1 MPVKDLYYQKYL
13 KYKNKYLDLQSQM
26 GGTEPPLLIP
36 PAPVPLHP
44 PLPLK
49 TSKSDTYKS
58 VKKYTDLP
66 DDLHKLILENVDEKL
81 EMFNITSKEIMKT
94 IIPKSLKEKLRL
106 DKSIKRENMFILN
119 PDVSVY
125 HPVYLTNFEIFEL
138 AKIFVENIDRI
149 KTPSPSI
156 KYMQI
161 LPVTKL
167 ALISDVNIKPLLND
181 SKPLVF
187 NLEKLKKCIL
197 FFHKDLS
204 THLLLQFGITTH
216 PNNDV
221 IYFELLFVFFCI
233 LLKNKQLQQL
243 QTPLEIL
250 LSNIDIVNNTNI
262 FISIIF
268 GLKMNIIKKIRFYH
282 ILLDDSNVKI
292 LADALQANTTLIT
305 FDFDSS
311 ALSPIGVKALAD
323 ALTNNKET
331 KITTLDLHS
340 NSLKDEGVKELANAL
355 ETNET
360 ITTLNLSG
368 NEIGPQGVNA
378 LADALTKNE
387 RTKITTLN
395 LGYNKILTKGVLE
408 LFPVLKT
415 ITALYLHSNEI
426 EDVGASLLANVLETN
441 KTMKILDLGN
451 NLIGN
456 DGANVL
462 ADAFETNETIRLL
475 VLSNNPI
482 DANVYQQVLIR
493 LKRPY

>member
-36 PAPVPLHP
+36 PVPV

-49 TSKSDTYKS
+49 TSKYVELSE
-58 VKKYTDLP
+58 DLQ
-66 DDLHKLILENVDEKL
+66 KLILENVDGKL
-81 EMFNITSKEIMKT
+81 EMFNIASKEIMKT
-94 IIPKSLKEKLRL
+94 IIPISLKKKLKL
-106 DKSIKRENMFILN
+106 DESIKRENMFILN

-149 KTPSPSI
+149 KTPSI

-161 LPVTKL
+161 LPVTTL
-167 ALISDVNIKPLLND
+167 AKISDVNIKPLFNDND

-187 NLEKLKKCIL
+187 NLEKLKTCIL
-197 FFHKDLS
+197 FLHKVS
-204 THLLLQFGITTH
+204 TELLLQFGITTH

-233 LLKNKQLQQL
+233 LFKNKQLQQL
-243 QTPLEIL
+243 QTPLEIF
-250 LSNIDIVNNTNI
+250 LSYIDIVNNTNI

-268 GLKMNIIKKIRFYH
+268 GLKMNIIKKISFYH

-292 LADALQANTTLIT
+292 LAAALQANTTLIT

-311 ALSPIGVKALAD
+311 AFSPIGVKALAD

-331 KITTLDLHS
+331 KITTLYLHY
-340 NSLKDEGVKELANAL
+340 NSLKDDGVKALANAL

-360 ITTLNLSG
+360 ITTLNLIG
-368 NEIGPQGVNA
+368 NEIGPEGVKA
-378 LADALTKNE
+378 LADALTKNK
-387 RTKITTLN
+387 RTKIATLN
-395 LGYNKILTKGVLE
+395 LGYNKIKTRGVLE
-408 LFPVLKT
+408 LTPVLKKNET
-415 ITALYLHSNEI
+415 ITSLYLNNNEI
-426 EDVGASLLANVLETN
+426 ENVGASLLAKVLETN
-441 KTMKILDLGN
+441 KTMRILDLGN

-462 ADAFETNETIRLL
+462 ADAFETNETIRLI
-475 VLSNNPI
+475 VLSNNSI
-482 DANVYQQVLIR
+482 DDNVYQQVLIR